1 MGGWMGG
8 WMDGLSGAS
17 LARPPTGWPLR
28 VSFLRIKVSTKISG
42 FPYQRSQILGAPGQ
56 DFLGR
61 AGQIAALDDDARQYL
76 V

>member
-1 MGGWMGG
+1 
-8 WMDGLSGAS
+8 
-17 LARPPTGWPLR
+17 
-28 VSFLRIKVSTKISG
+28 VSFLRIKVSTKVSG